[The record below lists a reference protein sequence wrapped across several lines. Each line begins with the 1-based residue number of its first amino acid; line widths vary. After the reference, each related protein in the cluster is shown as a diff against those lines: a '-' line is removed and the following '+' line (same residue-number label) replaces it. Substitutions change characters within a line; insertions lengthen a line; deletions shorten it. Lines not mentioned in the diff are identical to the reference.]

1 MSLVGATGDRVNSR
15 GRADRQ
21 TCAQRPAAG
30 RQRAARCP
38 PPRDRQQEDFMR
50 TTSLVIGAIA
60 AAVVAGTAAAQAQ
73 DPNLARNLA
82 ATCAN
87 CHGTNGVSQG
97 GVESLAGAG
106 KDDMIRKLKEYK
118 AGTKPGTIMPQLA
131 KGYTDAQID
140 LVAGWFASQKPAK

>member
-1 MSLVGATGDRVNSR
+1 
-15 GRADRQ
+15 
-21 TCAQRPAAG
+21 
-30 RQRAARCP
+30 
-38 PPRDRQQEDFMR
+38 MR
-50 TTSLVIGAIA
+50 SSSLVIGAIA
-60 AAVVAGTAAAQAQ
+60 AAIGAGTAAAQAE

-106 KDDMIRKLKEYK
+106 KDDMVRKLKEYK

-140 LVAGWFASQKPAK
+140 LVAGWFAAQKPAK

>member
-1 MSLVGATGDRVNSR
+1 MSLVSATEPREFAVAPSADVRDTTAPAVNAQHGTRCRRPTTGGFHAYALHSSSAPSR
-15 GRADRQ
+15 PPSAP
-21 TCAQRPAAG
+21 QRP
-30 RQRAARCP
+30 
-38 PPRDRQQEDFMR
+38 PRRP
-50 TTSLVIGAIA
+50 
-60 AAVVAGTAAAQAQ
+60 Q

-140 LVAGWFASQKPAK
+140 LVAGWFAAQKPAK

>member
-1 MSLVGATGDRVNSR
+1 
-15 GRADRQ
+15 
-21 TCAQRPAAG
+21 
-30 RQRAARCP
+30 
-38 PPRDRQQEDFMR
+38 MR
-50 TTSLVIGAIA
+50 SSSLVIVAIA
-60 AAVVAGTAAAQAQ
+60 AVVSAGTAAAQAP
-73 DPNLARNLA
+73 DPNVARNLA

-131 KGYTDAQID
+131 RGYTDAQID
-140 LVAGWFASQKPAK
+140 LVAGWFAAQKPAK

>member
-1 MSLVGATGDRVNSR
+1 
-15 GRADRQ
+15 
-21 TCAQRPAAG
+21 
-30 RQRAARCP
+30 
-38 PPRDRQQEDFMR
+38 MR
-50 TTSLVIGAIA
+50 SSSLVIAAIA
-60 AAVVAGTAAAQAQ
+60 AVVGAGTVAAQAP

-140 LVAGWFASQKPAK
+140 LVAGWFAAQKPAK

>member
-1 MSLVGATGDRVNSR
+1 MRSR
-15 GRADRQ
+15 
-21 TCAQRPAAG
+21 
-30 RQRAARCP
+30 
-38 PPRDRQQEDFMR
+38 
-50 TTSLVIGAIA
+50 SLVIAAIA
-60 AAVVAGTAAAQAQ
+60 AVFAGTAAAQAA

-140 LVAGWFASQKPAK
+140 LVAGWFAAQKPAK

>member
-1 MSLVGATGDRVNSR
+1 
-15 GRADRQ
+15 
-21 TCAQRPAAG
+21 
-30 RQRAARCP
+30 
-38 PPRDRQQEDFMR
+38 MR
-50 TTSLVIGAIA
+50 SSSLVIAAVAAAIA
-60 AAVVAGTAAAQAQ
+60 AGTAAAQAQ

-106 KDDMIRKLKEYK
+106 KDDMIRKLKDYK

-140 LVAGWFASQKPAK
+140 LVAGWFAAQKPAK

>member
-1 MSLVGATGDRVNSR
+1 
-15 GRADRQ
+15 
-21 TCAQRPAAG
+21 
-30 RQRAARCP
+30 
-38 PPRDRQQEDFMR
+38 MR
-50 TTSLVIGAIA
+50 SSSLVIVAIA
-60 AAVVAGTAAAQAQ
+60 VVVGAGTAAAQAP
-73 DPNLARNLA
+73 DPNVARNLA

-118 AGTKPGTIMPQLA
+118 AGTKPGTIMPQLV

-140 LVAGWFASQKPAK
+140 LVAGWFAAQKPAK